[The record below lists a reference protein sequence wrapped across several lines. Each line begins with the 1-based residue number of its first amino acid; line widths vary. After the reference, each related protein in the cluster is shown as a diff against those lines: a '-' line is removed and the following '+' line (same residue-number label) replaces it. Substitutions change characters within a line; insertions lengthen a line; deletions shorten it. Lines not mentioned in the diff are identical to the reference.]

1 MGKKL
6 KVITACWG
14 VTVAV
19 GIVVTALL
27 VLIGWEDKIW
37 PFCLIHFTMGAT
49 VIFIAFWPV
58 FSNKLK

>member
-19 GIVVTALL
+19 GIVVAALL
-27 VLIGWEDKIW
+27 VLFGWEDRIRT
-37 PFCLIHFTMGAT
+37 FCLIHFTMGAT
-49 VIFIAFWPV
+49 VIFIVFWPV